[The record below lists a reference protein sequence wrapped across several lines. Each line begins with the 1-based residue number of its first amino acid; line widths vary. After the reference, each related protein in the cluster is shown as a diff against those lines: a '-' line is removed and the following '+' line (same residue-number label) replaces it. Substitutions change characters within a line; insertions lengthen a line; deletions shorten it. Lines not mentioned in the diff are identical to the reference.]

1 MYTFICNILHKL
13 NILYDH
19 YKDTFTIQKE
29 NEKSRNKLF
38 LVLCICILILML
50 MIVYPNNI
58 YENLQEFSSDK
69 LGINIKFELK
79 VLELFNWFII
89 SYLTIRY
96 YQINANIEKNYKYIH
111 NIEDVLEKKYK
122 LPIYR
127 EGKNYLEQYPMFLTF
142 SYIFYK
148 YVFPILFSICVAIKV
163 IFNIINKLSLPF
175 LIISIIVSIFLI
187 IINISYFAFNYKSRK
202 GGKKNGK
209 A

>member
-1 MYTFICNILHKL
+1 MDKL

-19 YKDTFTIQKE
+19 YKDTFSIQKE
-29 NEKSRNKLF
+29 SEKSRNKLF

-79 VLELFNWFII
+79 VLELFNWFLI

-111 NIEDVLEKKYK
+111 DIEVKLEKKHK
-122 LPIYR
+122 LSIYR
-127 EGKNYLEQYPMFLTF
+127 EGKNYLEQYPIFLTF

-148 YVFPILFSICVAIKV
+148 YVFPILFSICVATKV

-187 IINISYFAFNYKSRK
+187 IINISYFTFNYKLRK
-202 GGKKNGK
+202 GGKKDGK

>member
-1 MYTFICNILHKL
+1 MDKT

-19 YKDTFTIQKE
+19 YKDTFLIQKE

-38 LVLCICILILML
+38 LALCICILVLML
-50 MIVYPNNI
+50 MVVYPNNI
-58 YENLQEFSSDK
+58 YENLQEFLLDK

-111 NIEDVLEKKYK
+111 NIEDILEKKHK
-122 LPIYR
+122 IPIYR
-127 EGKNYLEQYPMFLTF
+127 EGRNYLEQYPIFLTF

-148 YVFPILFSICVAIKV
+148 YVFPILFSICVTTKV
-163 IFNIINKLSLPF
+163 IFNIINRLSLPF
-175 LIISIIVSIFLI
+175 LIISIVVSIFLI
-187 IINISYFAFNYKSRK
+187 IINISYFTFNYKLRK

>member
-1 MYTFICNILHKL
+1 MNKL

-89 SYLTIRY
+89 SYLTIRC
-96 YQINANIEKNYKYIH
+96 
-111 NIEDVLEKKYK
+111 
-122 LPIYR
+122 
-127 EGKNYLEQYPMFLTF
+127 
-142 SYIFYK
+142 YIFI
-148 YVFPILFSICVAIKV
+148 ILQ
-163 IFNIINKLSLPF
+163 
-175 LIISIIVSIFLI
+175 
-187 IINISYFAFNYKSRK
+187 
-202 GGKKNGK
+202 
-209 A
+209 

>member
-1 MYTFICNILHKL
+1 MDKL

-19 YKDTFTIQKE
+19 YKDTFSIQKE

-50 MIVYPNNI
+50 MIIYPNNI
-58 YENLQEFSSDK
+58 YENLQEFFSDN

-111 NIEDVLEKKYK
+111 DIEDMLEKKHK
-122 LPIYR
+122 LLIYR

-148 YVFPILFSICVAIKV
+148 YVFPVLFSVCIIIKV
-163 IFNIINKLSLPF
+163 IFNIINKLSFPF

-187 IINISYFAFNYKSRK
+187 IINISYFTFNYKLRK
-202 GGKKNGK
+202 GGNKNVK

>member
-1 MYTFICNILHKL
+1 MDKL

-111 NIEDVLEKKYK
+111 NIEDVLEKKQK

-187 IINISYFAFNYKSRK
+187 IINISYFAFNYKLRK